1 MKYTITLIIGLIGLM
16 GIRQTQDLDSC
27 KWNISHLHTPLS
39 VEEEKV
45 AVGQTLYLSQA
56 YLHNLESSKYQTIP
70 TGIIHYVYVRPASRK
85 ERKTRK
91 VEGSHREVVGID

>member
-16 GIRQTQDLDSC
+16 GIRQT
-27 KWNISHLHTPLS
+27 HLHTPLS